1 MASIFNSLPLIFS
14 IFIILLIV
22 LSSAGGFTVDLIH
35 RDSPKSPFYD
45 PSASRT
51 DRLTNAVRRSF
62 TRAASHSRKQN
73 CLAPNNIQSEII
85 PASGEYLMKI
95 SIGTPRFQVLVI
107 ADTGSDLTWTQCK
120 PCKNCYKQKAPLFD
134 PKQSST
140 YRALSAQRALVKPLV
155 LLLRVDRIET
165 FVNTARATG
174 TSPSAGETLRWRLSL
189 SGPVRA
195 RLFPFNQVLLLLGRP
210 RIESTSK
217 IKFGE
222 DAVVS
227 GKGVVSTPILK
238 KEVDTFYYL
247 TLESISTMED
257 ELVKAINKKNTADPQ
272 QFFSLC
278 YSDTS
283 IVPPA
288 LTFNF
293 KGGAKVVLPPSSTF
307 VLNGDLLCLAMIP
320 TNDLAIFGNLSQMN
334 FLIGYDLEKSVLS
347 FKPTDCDKHKISFGE
362 DAVVSGEGVVSTPI
376 VKKEVDTFY
385 YLTLESIT
393 VGNKSLAY
401 KAKQPSGAEPAYS
414 GEEGNIIID
423 SGTTLTFLPADLY
436 EAMENE
442 LVKAINKETTPD
454 PQQSLRLCYDS
465 NTNVVDLP
473 ALTFNFRGAE
483 VVCRRRA
490 ASYRMEI

>member
-1 MASIFNSLPLIFS
+1 MATIFNSLPLFS
-14 IFIILLIV
+14 IFIIQLIV
-22 LSSAGGFTVDLIH
+22 LSSAGGGFTVDLIH

-107 ADTGSDLTWTQCK
+107 ADTGSDITWTQCK

-140 YRALSAQRALVKPLV
+140 YRALTCTTRACQAAGASSSCRQDKNICQYSESYG
-155 LLLRVDRIET
+155 DRSFSRGDLAVET
-165 FVNTARATG
+165 FTFASSSGQALSFPTKVFGCGFSNAG
-174 TSPSAGETLRWRLSL
+174 TFNESASGIIGLGGGPLSIVRQL
-189 SGPVRA
+189 SKVINGKFSYCLVD
-195 RLFPFNQVLLLLGRP
+195 L
-210 RIESTSK
+210 ESSSTSK

-227 GKGVVSTPILK
+227 GKGVVSTPIVK
-238 KEVDTFYYL
+238 KEIDTFYYL
-247 TLESISTMED
+247 TLESISVGNKRLAHKTKLPSETGSTFKGEEGNIIIDSGTTLTFLPVDLYETMED
-257 ELVKAINKKNTADPQ
+257 ELVKAINKKYTADPQ
-272 QFFSLC
+272 RFFSLC

-307 VLNGDLLCLAMIP
+307 VLNGDLLCLAMVP

-347 FKPTDCDKHKISFGE
+347 FKPTDC
-362 DAVVSGEGVVSTPI
+362 
-376 VKKEVDTFY
+376 
-385 YLTLESIT
+385 L
-393 VGNKSLAY
+393 
-401 KAKQPSGAEPAYS
+401 KQ
-414 GEEGNIIID
+414 
-423 SGTTLTFLPADLY
+423 
-436 EAMENE
+436 
-442 LVKAINKETTPD
+442 
-454 PQQSLRLCYDS
+454 
-465 NTNVVDLP
+465 
-473 ALTFNFRGAE
+473 
-483 VVCRRRA
+483 
-490 ASYRMEI
+490 